1 MAEYVIFT
9 DSTTDLT
16 PELVAEMDV
25 QVLPMRFML
34 DGKEYSNYPDNRELS
49 PKEFYDKLRAGSMS
63 TTSQINSAAFIEA
76 FTPVLEAGKDILY
89 VAFSSGFVRHLS
101 VRLSGGGGSA
111 GAVPGAHD

>member
-34 DGKEYSNYPDNRELS
+34 DGKEYRNYPDNRELS

-63 TTSQINSAAFIEA
+63 TTSQINSVAFIEA

-89 VAFSSGFVRHLS
+89 VAFSSG
-101 VRLSGGGGSA
+101 LSGTYQSA
-111 GAVPGAHD
+111 CLAA

>member
-34 DGKEYSNYPDNRELS
+34 DGKEYRN
-49 PKEFYDKLRAGSMS
+49 
-63 TTSQINSAAFIEA
+63 
-76 FTPVLEAGKDILY
+76 
-89 VAFSSGFVRHLS
+89 
-101 VRLSGGGGSA
+101 
-111 GAVPGAHD
+111 